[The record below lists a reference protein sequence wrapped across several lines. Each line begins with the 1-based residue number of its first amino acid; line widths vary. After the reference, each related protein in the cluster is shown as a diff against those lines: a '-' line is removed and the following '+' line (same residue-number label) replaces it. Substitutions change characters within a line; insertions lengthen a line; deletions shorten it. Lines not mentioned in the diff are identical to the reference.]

1 MREKIHSYL
10 GFAKRSRN
18 LIAGYNTCMYGLKSG
33 RLRLIILTEGLAE
46 NTVKKFTRAAADRK
60 VPLRIYG
67 TWEELSAM
75 AGESGAGVFGI
86 TDEGFAQIILKEID
100 QNKKRFETEKSETE
114 RAETVASQVEKE

>member
-18 LIAGYNTCMYGLKSG
+18 LITGYNTCMYGLKG
-33 RLRLIILTEGLAE
+33 GKLCLIILTEGLSE
-46 NTVKKFTRAAADRK
+46 NTVNKFTKAAADRK

-67 TWEELSAM
+67 TWEELSVM

-86 TDEGFAQIILKEID
+86 TDDGFAQIILKEID
-100 QNKKRFETEKSETE
+100 KNKRSFETEKSETE
-114 RAETVASQVEKE
+114 KLKSSETENLK

>member
-18 LIAGYNTCMYGLKSG
+18 LVAGYNTCMYGLKGG

-46 NTVKKFTRAAADRK
+46 NTVNKFTKAAADQK

-67 TWEELSAM
+67 TWEEMSAM

-86 TDEGFAQIILKEID
+86 TDDGFARIILKEID
-100 QNKKRFETEKSETE
+100 KNMKSSEEEKSK
-114 RAETVASQVEKE
+114 TVVTQVVQE